1 MRLQKWLAGQGLGS
15 RRQMESWI
23 AAGRVAV
30 DGRVAKLGDTVAGNE
45 RVTVDGRPVRAPRQ
59 AARPKVLMYHKP
71 VGEVCTRRDPEG
83 RPTIF
88 DALPRL
94 SQGRWIGVGR
104 LDLHTSGLLLATNHG
119 ELANAL
125 MHPSS
130 ELTRE
135 YSARVFG
142 DVTKDELRRL
152 RAGIELD
159 DGPARFAEVEFAGG
173 EGRNR
178 WYRVVVTQGR
188 NRLVRRIWEAIG
200 HRVSRLIRT
209 RYGPVRLPRDLQ
221 PGRHRYL
228 DRAELEALYD
238 AAGLEFPAS
247 V

>member
-1 MRLQKWLAGQGLGS
+1 
-15 RRQMESWI
+15 
-23 AAGRVAV
+23 
-30 DGRVAKLGDTVAGNE
+30 
-45 RVTVDGRPVRAPRQ
+45 
-59 AARPKVLMYHKP
+59 
-71 VGEVCTRRDPEG
+71 
-83 RPTIF
+83 
-88 DALPRL
+88 
-94 SQGRWIGVGR
+94 
-104 LDLHTSGLLLATNHG
+104 
-119 ELANAL
+119 

-238 AAGLEFPAS
+238 AAGLELPAS